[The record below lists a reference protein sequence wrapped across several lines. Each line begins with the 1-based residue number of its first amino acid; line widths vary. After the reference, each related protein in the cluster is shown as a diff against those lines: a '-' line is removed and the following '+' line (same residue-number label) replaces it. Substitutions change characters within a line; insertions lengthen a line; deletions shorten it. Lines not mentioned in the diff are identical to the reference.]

1 LIPIA
6 ASRSTSSACEVM
18 DFFSAIRSPIAS
30 ILFFFAFVIGITQIL
45 SHLEA
50 ASLCMQPSKRVR
62 DGLGGDDSQQAGCFQ
77 EIPRPAR
84 GRPAVARR
92 VACSHF
98 CPVGRERG
106 LPTAIKL
113 YDGPPNFTARH
124 QTLRWPSKLYAGPS
138 NFTLTRQTLQR
149 AIKLYAGPANST
161 SSRQTLWHA
170 AKLYGGPANSTAD
183 RQTLRRPSKSY
194 GAPPNLTSGQQTLR
208 RLTKPYGDPANFT
221 APRQT
226 LRRGSK
232 LYDAAPN
239 FTRRDPVRDKV
250 LLEDRNRHGDLAGR
264 ALEPWIAG
272 LRDGRRAG
280 LPG

>member
-161 SSRQTLWHA
+161 
-170 AKLYGGPANSTAD
+170 AD

-208 RLTKPYGDPANFT
+208 RPAKLYVGPSNFT
-221 APRQT
+221 SAHQT
-226 LRRGSK
+226 
-232 LYDAAPN
+232 
-239 FTRRDPVRDKV
+239 
-250 LLEDRNRHGDLAGR
+250 
-264 ALEPWIAG
+264 
-272 LRDGRRAG
+272 
-280 LPG
+280 